1 MSIPSQTEEVLHLV
15 ADEMKKL
22 IADGI
27 TVEELERAKG
37 HVQGSLALSEEDP
50 NSRMI
55 RLGRD
60 ELSGQEHL
68 SLDDTLARYDAVT
81 LEGVHAVAADVL
93 SGPRVIGAT
102 GPHEAS
108 EL

>member
-1 MSIPSQTEEVLHLV
+1 LHLIG
-15 ADEMKKL
+15 DEFKKL

-27 TVEELERAKG
+27 SVGELERAKG

-60 ELSGQEHL
+60 EIAGLEHL
-68 SLDDTLARYDAVT
+68 SLDETLARYDEVT
-81 LEGVHAVAADVL
+81 LDDVHGVATELL
-93 SGPRVIGAT
+93 SGPKVIGAT
-102 GPHEAS
+102 GPHEAAS
-108 EL
+108 LEPFVA